1 MIIFVFGNQDLRE
14 DSLPLRILPKLQE
27 KFPNIKFEVKDSNED
42 WDVPEE
48 LTVFDTV
55 MGINGM
61 KVFDDIKAFS
71 AAPRVSMHDFDAL
84 TNIRYLIKLGKIKK
98 IKVIGISP
106 TMNESDA
113 TEAVAAV
120 LKGMEFTHHQS

>member
-1 MIIFVFGNQDLRE
+1 MTIFVFGNPDLQE

-27 KFPNIKFEVKDSNED
+27 KFPDIQFEVKDPNEE

-48 LTVFDTV
+48 LIVFDTV
-55 MGINGM
+55 MGIDGV
-61 KVFDDIKAFS
+61 KVMDDIKTFS

-106 TMNESDA
+106 SMNESDA
-113 TEAVAAV
+113 LEAVSAV
-120 LKGMEFTHHQS
+120 LRG